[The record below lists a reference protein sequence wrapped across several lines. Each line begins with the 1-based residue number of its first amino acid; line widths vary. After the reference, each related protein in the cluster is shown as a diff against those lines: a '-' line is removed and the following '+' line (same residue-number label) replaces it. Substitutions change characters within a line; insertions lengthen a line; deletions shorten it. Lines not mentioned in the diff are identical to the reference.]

1 MSLLEA
7 NKRSEKT
14 NKTVVATSRIT
25 EKEYKDFKE
34 LCDRTGFSVSEAI
47 RVLIQGELNPE
58 TPKRAE
64 KPAQR
69 KPAPVVAPVVAVE
82 NTEEASPE
90 YSTPAPKSFNPKS
103 RPIRSNF
110 GRFTTEKWKV
120 ENFLPCPI
128 CNTWVSSSN
137 FSRHVK
143 TNHNNM
149 TSEEL
154 FTQYEAEADQMVAD
168 RNAAMQNL

>member
-47 RVLIQGELNPE
+47 RVLIQGELSPE

-69 KPAPVVAPVVAVE
+69 KSAPVVESVASE
-82 NTEEASPE
+82 EYTEETPPE
-90 YSTPAPKSFNPKS
+90 YSIPTLKPFNPRS
-103 RPIRSNF
+103 RPPRSSF

-143 TNHNNM
+143 SNHNNM

-168 RNAAMQNL
+168 RNAVT